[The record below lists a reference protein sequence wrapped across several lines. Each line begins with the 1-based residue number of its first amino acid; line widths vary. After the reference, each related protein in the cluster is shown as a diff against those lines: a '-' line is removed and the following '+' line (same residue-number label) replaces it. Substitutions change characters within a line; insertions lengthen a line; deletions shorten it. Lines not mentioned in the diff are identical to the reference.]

1 MRRRDFV
8 TLIPLGAV
16 WAACSGS
23 STGSN
28 GNPPPPPPPP
38 PPPAPAGG
46 IGANMTIVD
55 NAFVD
60 PSGRRNGS
68 ASVTI
73 NAGQAV
79 RWRNDGQSQ
88 HTVTSTSTPAGAAGF
103 NSGDIEYQN
112 FYDHTFS
119 VAGTYTYRC
128 ENHPQEMLG
137 ATVIVQ

>member
-1 MRRRDFV
+1 MRRREFV
-8 TLIPLGAV
+8 GLVPIGMLL
-16 WAACSGS
+16 AACSS
-23 STGSN
+23 SPAGN
-28 GNPPPPPPPP
+28 GGNPPPPPPPP
-38 PPPAPAGG
+38 PPPAPPGG
-46 IGANMTIVD
+46 IGANVTIVD

-60 PSGRRNGS
+60 GSGRRNGS

-79 RWRNDGQSQ
+79 RWRNDGQAQ
-88 HTVTSTSTPAGAAGF
+88 HTVTSTSVPGGAASF

-112 FYDHTFS
+112 FYDHVFT

-128 ENHPQEMLG
+128 ENHPQEMTG